1 MEKAVLTLQLWD
13 RRTPVEQTFF
23 ELAPLNTWGVFCLI
37 HEEVLGGDAVV
48 ASLRRLRSKG
58 ARVGLRQEPRQLK
71 GQGSHP

>member
-23 ELAPLNTWGVFCLI
+23 ELASLNTWGVFCLI

-48 ASLRRLRSKG
+48 ASLRRL
-58 ARVGLRQEPRQLK
+58 
-71 GQGSHP
+71 